1 MTAPSRVRRGQSTRD
16 GDHGSVTVFA
26 AVLLLALV
34 ASLALVVDGAG
45 RLHALSR
52 ADAIAA
58 EASRAALGAVDTRGS
73 TPQLDR
79 PAALR
84 AANTYLSQ
92 AGHPGTVTI
101 TSPTTVTVTITITEP
116 AVIPLFGTSY
126 TVTGHATAELGVGVH
141 TGTQR

>member
-1 MTAPSRVRRGQSTRD
+1 MTARSSVRRGLSTRD
-16 GDHGSVTVFA
+16 GDCGSVTVLA

-34 ASLALVVDGAG
+34 ACLALVVDGAG
-45 RLHALSR
+45 RLHALSQ

-73 TPQLDR
+73 IPQLDG

-84 AANTYLSQ
+84 AANTYLSR

-101 TSPTTVTVTITITEP
+101 TSPTSVTVTVTLTEA
-116 AVIPLFGTSY
+116 AVIPLLGASY
-126 TVTGHATAELGVGVH
+126 TVTGHATAELDVGVH
-141 TGTQR
+141 TGSQR